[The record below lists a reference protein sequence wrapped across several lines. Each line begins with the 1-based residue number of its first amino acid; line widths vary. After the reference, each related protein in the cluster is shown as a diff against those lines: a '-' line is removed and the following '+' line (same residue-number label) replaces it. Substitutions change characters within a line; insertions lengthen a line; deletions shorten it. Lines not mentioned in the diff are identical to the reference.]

1 MIENIDVVL
10 SRLLLGPLNSDD
22 SVLHQKIECVIITP
36 YCNNSNESLE
46 NYRFCLMFSKE
57 KYEIEKNKQIIFLCP
72 LLLYTQKDYSRVSVS
87 TEYRQESTPN
97 IYAIHFS
104 FSLTRVAA
112 AAKNQLVI
120 IPFMMLLSLS
130 KKLLYSKAITRY
142 QSKATTFQN

>member
-72 LLLYTQKDYSRVSVS
+72 LLFLLLYTQKDYSRVSVS

-97 IYAIHFS
+97 IYALHFF
-104 FSLTRVAA
+104 FSLSSSCCKKPTG
-112 AAKNQLVI
+112 NY
-120 IPFMMLLSLS
+120 PFYDATLLI
-130 KKLLYSKAITRY
+130 KKAFVF
-142 QSKATTFQN
+142 QSNN